1 MFKPVKIQES
11 KREKLWKRLREIM
24 QVYDSG
30 ESQVSNTVQ
39 NDKNIREPLSFIKH
53 FILVN

>member
-39 NDKNIREPLSFIKH
+39 NDKKH
-53 FILVN
+53 QGAIVIYKTFHIG